1 MKKLVLA
8 GLLLVSGF
16 AHADYRDLAQHDRDY
31 ARVIS
36 IEPRYNTVQQQI
48 CQQGS
53 VTRSN
58 QSTDTAIGA
67 GVGAVTGSVIA
78 GRHDRLL
85 GGVIGGVAGAVL
97 GSEVGKDSTT
107 TTPTQVC
114 HIEQQ
119 TVRAGDTVTF
129 ESRGVRFTQI
139 FGQ

>member
-1 MKKLVLA
+1 MKKFVLA
-8 GLLLVSGF
+8 GLLIVSGF
-16 AHADYRDLAQHDRDY
+16 AYADHNDYYDRDRDY

-36 IEPRYNTVQQQI
+36 REPRYTTVQQQV

-58 QSTDTAIGA
+58 QGRDTAIGA
-67 GVGAVTGSVIA
+67 GVGAVTGTAIA
-78 GRHDRLL
+78 GRHDKLL
-85 GGVIGGVAGAVL
+85 GAVVGGVAGAVI
-97 GSEVGKDSTT
+97 GSEVGQDSTT

-119 TVRAGDTVTF
+119 TVRAGDIVTF
-129 ESRGVRFTQI
+129 EYRGVRFTQV

>member
-1 MKKLVLA
+1 MKKIVLV
-8 GLLLVSGF
+8 GLLLVSGS
-16 AHADYRDLAQHDRDY
+16 ALADHDRDF

-36 IEPRYNTVQQQI
+36 IEPRYTTVQQQI

-58 QSTDTAIGA
+58 QGTDTAVGA
-67 GVGAVTGSVIA
+67 GVGAIAGTAIA
-78 GRHDRLL
+78 GRHDKLL
-85 GGVIGGVAGAVL
+85 GAVVGGVAGAVI

-119 TVRAGDTVTF
+119 TVRAGDVVTF
-129 ESRGVRFTQI
+129 EYRGVRFTQT